1 MAFPRSLSE
10 GYRRYRRDHC
20 VEDRGRFEQLAS
32 LGQAPTALVI
42 ACCDARVQPQTIFD
56 AEPGELFVIR
66 NVANLV
72 PPFEESGRYH
82 GTSAAI
88 EYAVLHLKVPHV
100 IVLGHSHCGG
110 IAAYRENRHK
120 EAAENGFISE
130 WMSIL
135 DAAEELPETTAAGA
149 DDQRKM
155 EIAGIRLSL
164 ANLRSFRPLSER
176 AAEGCLSLHGAH
188 YDIATGTLSVL
199 DETGNRLVAVGE
211 A

>member
-1 MAFPRSLSE
+1 MGLPRSLSE
-10 GYRRYRRDHC
+10 GYRRYRRDHSD
-20 VEDRGRFEQLAS
+20 EDRGRLEQLAT

-42 ACCDARVQPQTIFD
+42 ACCDARVLPQTIFD
-56 AEPGELFVIR
+56 AEPGELFLIR

-100 IVLGHSHCGG
+100 IVLGHSRCGG
-110 IAAYRENRHK
+110 IAAYRANRHK
-120 EAAENGFISE
+120 NETDDAFISE

-135 DAAEELPETTAAGA
+135 DAAEALPEMNGPGD
-149 DDQRKM
+149 DDQRRM

-176 AAEGCLSLHGAH
+176 EAEGHLSLHGAH

-199 DETGNRLVAVGE
+199 DEAKNQLVALDK

>member
-1 MAFPRSLSE
+1 M
-10 GYRRYRRDHC
+10 
-20 VEDRGRFEQLAS
+20 
-32 LGQAPTALVI
+32 
-42 ACCDARVQPQTIFD
+42 
-56 AEPGELFVIR
+56 
-66 NVANLV
+66 ANLV

-120 EAAENGFISE
+120 DAAENGFISE

-135 DAAEELPETTAAGA
+135 DAAEELPETAEAGA

>member
-1 MAFPRSLSE
+1 MGLPRSLME
-10 GYRRYRRDHC
+10 GYRRFRRDHEA
-20 VEDRGRFEQLAS
+20 EDRGRLEQLAA
-32 LGQAPTALVI
+32 LGQSPTALII
-42 ACCDARVQPQTIFD
+42 ACCDARVLPQTIFD
-56 AEPGELFVIR
+56 AEPGELFLIR

-100 IVLGHSHCGG
+100 IVLGHSLCGG
-110 IAAYRENRHK
+110 IAAYRENRQK
-120 EAAENGFISE
+120 KQTDDAFISE

-135 DAAEELPETTAAGA
+135 DAAEELPEMTDAGD

-164 ANLRSFRPLSER
+164 ANLRTFRPLSER
-176 AAEGCLSLHGAH
+176 VAEGRLALHGAH
-188 YDIATGTLSVL
+188 YDIATSSLSVL
-199 DETGNRLVAVGE
+199 DEAQNRLVTLDDV
-211 A
+211 